1 LLTEPALLL
10 LHAPVNGL
18 HLIEIAGLT
27 KLLFLLTK
35 KIQGVQQDRSLTVSE
50 VFPVGAE
57 SGAQAKSPKAEGRSE
72 T

>member
-1 LLTEPALLL
+1 
-10 LHAPVNGL
+10 
-18 HLIEIAGLT
+18 LIEIAGLT